1 MSGKY
6 DLTVNVDLC
15 REYYKKVNAPVK
27 EFYSFENS
35 AHSPLFEEHERFMD
49 ILKRDVLNSHAQC
62 QIKRKTV
69 CNI

>member
-1 MSGKY
+1 
-6 DLTVNVDLC
+6 
-15 REYYKKVNAPVK
+15 VNAPVK